1 MANTRSAEKRAR
13 QTEKRTA
20 RNRMLK
26 SRIKTFRKRVEASL
40 DAGNKATSEK
50 ELALYFSVLDR
61 AVKANVIHKN
71 TAARYKSN
79 AAHSLAKMPASA

>member
-13 QTEKRTA
+13 QTEKRTL
-20 RNRMLK
+20 RNRALK
-26 SRIKTFRKRVEASL
+26 SRIKTFRKRVQSSAEG
-40 DAGNKATSEK
+40 GNKSESDK

-61 AVKANVIHKN
+61 AVKSNVIHKN

-79 AAHSLAKMPASA
+79 AARLVAAIPA

>member
-20 RNRMLK
+20 RNRALK
-26 SRIKTFRKRVEASL
+26 SRIKTFRKRVQASAEGG
-40 DAGNKATSEK
+40 DKAASSQ
-50 ELALYFSVLDR
+50 ELSLYFSILDR

-79 AAHSLAKMPASA
+79 AARWISAIPA

>member
-13 QTEKRTA
+13 QTEKRTL

-26 SRIKTFRKRVEASL
+26 SRIKTFRKRVESAVQSG
-40 DAGNKATSEK
+40 DKAVSTK
-50 ELALYFSVLDR
+50 ELSSYFSVLDR

-71 TAARYKSN
+71 TAGRYKSC
-79 AAHSLAKMPASA
+79 ASRWLANISA

>member
-20 RNRMLK
+20 RNRALK
-26 SRIKTFRKRVEASL
+26 SRIKTYRKRVEASL
-40 DAGNKATSEK
+40 EGGNKAASDK

-61 AVKANVIHKN
+61 AVKSNVIHKN
-71 TAARYKSN
+71 TAARYKSC
-79 AAHSLAKMPASA
+79 AARWIAKLPA

>member
-13 QTEKRTA
+13 QTEKRTV

-26 SRIKTFRKRVEASL
+26 SRIKTFRKRVEAAVQS
-40 DAGNKATSEK
+40 GEK
-50 ELALYFSVLDR
+50 SASSQELSLYFSVLDR

-71 TAARYKSN
+71 TAGRYKSC
-79 AAHSLAKMPASA
+79 ASRWLAKIAA